1 MKRRRYHNRMKVVNS
16 KRRGSRAAARRC
28 VLFLP
33 CYRDDRMLAGV
44 CQFASE
50 ANWILDSFFFHT
62 GVMPYGWDGDGVL
75 CMLQSPKIETQITGF
90 VRDHLHIPTVDL
102 SRNDPSIE
110 VPRVLQDN
118 AAIGRLGAEH
128 LVSRGCRHVGFVMH
142 DSNSFHEERMQG
154 FVGAIA
160 AMGLSAVR
168 IQAPNDFVTTGS
180 GADWLTRHIPED
192 ARPFGVMAAADYLT
206 QWVCKACDEAGLSI
220 PDDVALLGVDNCRV
234 ICELAPVGISS
245 IDNNAFLH
253 GYEGAK
259 QLDQLMNG
267 HPAPSAPVLIP
278 PGALHVRTSTD
289 ILVSRHPHVATALK
303 YIEDHYTDRHL
314 TPRVVAAQV
323 PMSERRLL
331 DAFLKHAG
339 RSVYQEI
346 VHRRLQH
353 ALRLIQS
360 TDQKLWDIAEVS
372 GFTSPELM
380 SRLFQRQLGHPPSS
394 YRQ

>member
-1 MKRRRYHNRMKVVNS
+1 
-16 KRRGSRAAARRC
+16 
-28 VLFLP
+28 
-33 CYRDDRMLAGV
+33 MLAGV

-50 ANWILDSFFFHT
+50 ASWILDSFFYHT
-62 GVMPYGWDGDGVL
+62 GVMPYAWGGDGVL
-75 CMLQSPKIETQITGF
+75 CMLQTPECETPINGF

-102 SRNDPSIE
+102 SWNDPSVE

-128 LVSRGCRHVGFVMH
+128 LVSRGCRHFGFVMH
-142 DSNSFHEERMQG
+142 DRNSFHEERMQG
-154 FVGAIA
+154 FVAAIA
-160 AMGLSAVR
+160 SMGRAAVR

-180 GADWLTRHIPED
+180 EADWLTRHIPAN

-206 QWVCKACDEAGLSI
+206 QWVSMACDGAGLSI
-220 PDDVALLGVDNCRV
+220 PDDVALLGVDNCRE

-259 QLDQLMNG
+259 LLDQLMNG
-267 HPAPSAPVLIP
+267 HPAPTAPILIP
-278 PGALHVRTSTD
+278 PGALHVRASTD
-289 ILVSRHPHVATALK
+289 ILATRHPHVATALK
-303 YIEDHYTDRHL
+303 YIEDHYADRDL
-314 TPRVVAAQV
+314 TPKVVAAQV
-323 PMSERRLL
+323 PMSERRLF
-331 DAFLKHAG
+331 DAFLKYAG

-346 VHRRLQH
+346 VHCRLQH
-353 ALRLIQS
+353 ALRLVQS
-360 TDQKLWDIAEVS
+360 TDQKLWDIAEAS

-380 SRLFQRQLGHPPSS
+380 SRLFHRQFGHPPSS

>member
-1 MKRRRYHNRMKVVNS
+1 
-16 KRRGSRAAARRC
+16 
-28 VLFLP
+28 
-33 CYRDDRMLAGV
+33 MLAGV

-50 ANWILDSFFFHT
+50 ANWILDSLFYHT
-62 GVMPYGWDGDGVL
+62 GLVPRTWEGDGVL
-75 CMLQSPKIETQITGF
+75 CMLQSPECHTPITGF
-90 VRDHLHIPTVDL
+90 VRGHLHIPTVDL
-102 SRNDPSIE
+102 SWNDHSIE

-128 LVSRGCRHVGFVMH
+128 LVSRGCRHFGFVLH
-142 DSNSFHEERMQG
+142 DRNSFHEERMQG
-154 FVGAIA
+154 FAEAIA
-160 AMGLSAVR
+160 AMGLAVER
-168 IQAPNDFVTTGS
+168 IYVPNDYMTTGN

-192 ARPFGVMAAADYLT
+192 VRPFGVMAAADYLT
-206 QWVCKACDEAGLSI
+206 QWVCKACDGAGLSI

-245 IDNNAFLH
+245 IDNNAFQH

-259 QLDQLMNG
+259 LLDQLMNG
-267 HPAPSAPVLIP
+267 LPAPASPILIP
-278 PGALHVRTSTD
+278 PGALHVRASTD
-289 ILVSRHPHVATALK
+289 ILATRHPHVATALK
-303 YIEDHYTDRHL
+303 YIEDHYADRHL
-314 TPRVVAAQV
+314 TPKVVAAEV

-331 DAFLKHAG
+331 DAFQKYVG

-346 VHRRLQH
+346 VHCRLQH
-353 ALRLIQS
+353 ALRLVQS
-360 TDQKLWDIAEVS
+360 TDQKLWDIAEAS